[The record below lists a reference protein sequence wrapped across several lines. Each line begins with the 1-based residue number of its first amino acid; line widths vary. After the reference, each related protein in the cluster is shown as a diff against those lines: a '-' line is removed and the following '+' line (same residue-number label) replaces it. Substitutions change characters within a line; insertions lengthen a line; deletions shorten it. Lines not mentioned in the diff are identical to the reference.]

1 MVIPHCLA
9 MADQTPE
16 TLEVIGLSIAF
27 EALKSMIN
35 RSMLDFL
42 HLSDGSGEVEVRF
55 KSTPQRDL
63 FYIRL
68 LDFAHE
74 RGSRRL
80 LGTLKDM
87 SCLEILEAA
96 GSAPRLST
104 PESAQDLARA
114 AAKLRT
120 WLEHTV
126 QPKFWLGEINVNAK
140 LSVTRLQLLKIAGN
154 QAKHNMSRLTGVCEQ
169 VQKLLGDNG
178 YDVPFELMPFA
189 LEDLRAH
196 LGKNMFIYYGSW
208 LAELLNE
215 LTWALY
221 RYVQPI
227 YQRQIVFEE
236 GPLPGFYRYEPLAG
250 IDPKSPAH
258 SWLYRLL
265 NEARCAP
272 YIPSF
277 RASHYLKQ
285 KSGLEWED
293 V

>member
-27 EALKSMIN
+27 EALKSMVN
-35 RSMLDFL
+35 RSMLDVL

-55 KSTPQRDL
+55 KSTPHRDL

-74 RGSRRL
+74 GGSRRL
-80 LGTLKDM
+80 LGTATDM
-87 SCLEILEAA
+87 SCLEILETV

-104 PESAQDLARA
+104 PESAQELAHA
-114 AAKLRT
+114 AAQLRT

-126 QPKFWLGEINVNAK
+126 QPKFWLGEIDINAR
-140 LSVTRLQLLKIAGN
+140 LSVTRLQLLKIVGN
-154 QAKHNMSRLTGVCEQ
+154 QAKHNMSRLTGVCGQ
-169 VQKLLGDNG
+169 VQKLLADNG
-178 YDVPFELMPFA
+178 HDVAFELIPFA
-189 LEDLRAH
+189 IEDLRAH
-196 LGKNMFIYYGSW
+196 LGENMFIYYGSW
-208 LAELLNE
+208 LAELLND

-221 RYVQPI
+221 RYVRPI
-227 YQRQIVFEE
+227 YQREIVFEE

-250 IDPKSPAH
+250 VDPKSPAH
-258 SWLYRLL
+258 FWLYRLL
-265 NEARCAP
+265 NDARSTP
-272 YIPSF
+272 YIPPF

-285 KSGLEWED
+285 QSGLEWED
-293 V
+293 A

>member
-1 MVIPHCLA
+1 MVILYCPA

-27 EALKSMIN
+27 EAL
-35 RSMLDFL
+35 RSMVNRTVFDFL
-42 HLSDGSGEVEVRF
+42 HVSDGSGEAEVRF
-55 KSTPQRDL
+55 KSSSHRDL

-74 RGSRRL
+74 SGSRRL
-80 LGTLKDM
+80 LGTLEDM
-87 SCLEILEAA
+87 SCLEILETI
-96 GSAPRLST
+96 GTSPRLST
-104 PESAQDLARA
+104 PESADALKHA
-114 AAKLRT
+114 AAQLRS
-120 WLEHTV
+120 WLSQAV
-126 QPKFWLGEINVNAK
+126 QPKFWLGEININAR

-154 QAKHNMSRLTGVCEQ
+154 QAKHNMSRLTGVCGQ
-169 VQKLLGDNG
+169 VHRLLIDNG
-178 YDVPFELMPFA
+178 YDVPSDLMPFV

-196 LGKNMFIYYGSW
+196 LGENMFIYYGSW

-221 RYVQPI
+221 RYVRPV

-236 GPLPGFYRYEPLAG
+236 GPFPGFYRYEPLPG
-250 IDPKSPAH
+250 VDPKSPAH

-265 NEARCAP
+265 NEARNTP
-272 YIPSF
+272 SIPSF

-285 KSGLEWED
+285 RSGLEWED
-293 V
+293 I

>member
-27 EALKSMIN
+27 EALKSMVN
-35 RSMLDFL
+35 RSMLDVL

-55 KSTPQRDL
+55 KSTPHRDL

-74 RGSRRL
+74 GGSRRL
-80 LGTLKDM
+80 LGTATDM
-87 SCLEILEAA
+87 SCLEILETV

-104 PESAQDLARA
+104 PESAQELAHA
-114 AAKLRT
+114 AAQLRT

-126 QPKFWLGEINVNAK
+126 QPKFWLGEIDINAR
-140 LSVTRLQLLKIAGN
+140 LSVTRLQLLKIVGN
-154 QAKHNMSRLTGVCEQ
+154 QAKHNMSRLTGVCGQ
-169 VQKLLGDNG
+169 VQKLLADNG
-178 YDVPFELMPFA
+178 HDVAFELMPFA
-189 LEDLRAH
+189 IEDLRAH
-196 LGKNMFIYYGSW
+196 LGENMFIYYGSW
-208 LAELLNE
+208 LAELLND

-221 RYVQPI
+221 RYVRPI

-250 IDPKSPAH
+250 VDPKSPAH
-258 SWLYRLL
+258 FWLYRLL
-265 NEARCAP
+265 NDARSTP
-272 YIPSF
+272 YIPPF

-285 KSGLEWED
+285 QSGLEWED
-293 V
+293 A

>member
-1 MVIPHCLA
+1 MVIPYCPA

-27 EALKSMIN
+27 EALKSMVN
-35 RSMLDFL
+35 YSMLDVL

-55 KSTPQRDL
+55 KSAPQRDL

-74 RGSRRL
+74 GGSRRL
-80 LGTLKDM
+80 LGTATDM
-87 SCLEILEAA
+87 SCLEILETV
-96 GSAPRLST
+96 GSTPRLST
-104 PESAQDLARA
+104 PKSAQELGHA
-114 AAKLRT
+114 AAQLRT

-126 QPKFWLGEINVNAK
+126 QPKFWLGEINVNARV
-140 LSVTRLQLLKIAGN
+140 SVTRLQLLKIAGN
-154 QAKHNMSRLTGVCEQ
+154 QAKHNMSRLTGVCGQ
-169 VQKLLGDNG
+169 VQKLLADNG
-178 YDVPFELMPFA
+178 HDVPFELMPFA

-196 LGKNMFIYYGSW
+196 LGENMFIYYGSW
-208 LAELLNE
+208 LAELLND

-227 YQRQIVFEE
+227 YQRQIVFGE

-250 IDPKSPAH
+250 VDPKSPAH
-258 SWLYRLL
+258 FWLYRLL
-265 NEARCAP
+265 NDARSTP

-285 KSGLEWED
+285 QSGLEWED
-293 V
+293 I

>member
-1 MVIPHCLA
+1 

-27 EALKSMIN
+27 EALKSMVN
-35 RSMLDFL
+35 RSMLDVL

-55 KSTPQRDL
+55 KSTPHRDL

-74 RGSRRL
+74 GGSRRL
-80 LGTLKDM
+80 LGTATDM
-87 SCLEILEAA
+87 SCLEILETV

-104 PESAQDLARA
+104 PESAQELAHA
-114 AAKLRT
+114 AAQLRT

-126 QPKFWLGEINVNAK
+126 QPKFWLGDIDINAR
-140 LSVTRLQLLKIAGN
+140 LSVTRLRLLKIVGN
-154 QAKHNMSRLTGVCEQ
+154 QAKHNMSRLTGVCGQ
-169 VQKLLGDNG
+169 VQKLLADNG
-178 YDVPFELMPFA
+178 HDVAFELMPFA
-189 LEDLRAH
+189 IEDLRAH
-196 LGKNMFIYYGSW
+196 LGENMFIYYGSW
-208 LAELLNE
+208 LAELLND

-221 RYVQPI
+221 RYVRPI

-250 IDPKSPAH
+250 VDPKSPAH
-258 SWLYRLL
+258 FWLYRLL
-265 NEARCAP
+265 NDARSTP
-272 YIPSF
+272 YIPPF

-285 KSGLEWED
+285 QSGLEWED
-293 V
+293 A